1 MLATI
6 SAERRLRDDH
16 RTGSGATVSSHPPA
30 GMPQAPR
37 TVQETGLPL
46 SFLVELISKILCM
59 RGQLKLAELSSHIKL
74 NVSVLNVVMD
84 FLRAERLCDITRR
97 GGSGTDA
104 DLSYKL
110 TELGQAR
117 AAEFRRNN
125 AYAGPAPVPL
135 AQYCAQ
141 VAAQSLAQLNILHAD
156 VEREFAD
163 IVVDAA
169 VMDQLGS
176 ALNSHRAML
185 IYGPSGSGKTYL
197 AESLGK
203 LLSDGIFVPHAIL
216 AHGEVLQI
224 HDPFVHQLAPAMA
237 PAADLLARTNRHDER
252 WLLCKRPV
260 ITAGRELTL
269 AMLDLQFDP
278 ALRYYQLPLHLKAN
292 NGIFIIDDLGT
303 HACSATELMDHWNAP
318 FKRHVDH
325 VSLHTGHK
333 FPIPF
338 DVIVVFTSN
347 LQPEHLGDDAF
358 LRRLGNRIHLGPLS
372 ESQYER
378 IFRQVCEQYEI
389 AYSSAAFHYLLH
401 ECHYKHGRPLL
412 ACHPRDILTQVCD
425 LARYQGKPASLDPK
439 SLDQAW
445 THCFNW
451 S

>member
-1 MLATI
+1 MLAAI
-6 SAERRLRDDH
+6 STERRADSDVK
-16 RTGSGATVSSHPPA
+16 VSNHPQA
-30 GMPQAPR
+30 SMPQAAR
-37 TVQETGLPL
+37 TVQETGLPM
-46 SFLVELISKILCM
+46 SFLVELISKILFI

-74 NVSVLNVVMD
+74 NVSVLSLVMD
-84 FLRAERLCDITRR
+84 FLRVEKLCDITRR

-135 AQYCAQ
+135 AQYCVQ

-203 LLSDGIFVPHAIL
+203 LLSGNIFVPYAIL

-224 HDPFVHQLAPAMA
+224 YDPFVHQPAPTMA
-237 PAADLLARTNRHDER
+237 PAADLLARPNRHDER
-252 WLLCKRPV
+252 WLLCKRPA

-278 ALRYYQLPLHLKAN
+278 ALRYYQAPLHLKAN
-292 NGIFIIDDLGT
+292 NGIFIIDDLGM
-303 HACSATELMDHWNAP
+303 HACSVTELMDHWSAP
-318 FKRHVDH
+318 FQRHVDH
-325 VSLHTGHK
+325 VSLHTGQK

-338 DVIVVFTSN
+338 DVIVIFTSN
-347 LQPEHLGDDAF
+347 MQPEHLGDDSC
-358 LRRLGNRIHLGPLS
+358 LRRLGNRIHLGPLN

-378 IFRQVCEQYEI
+378 IFRQVCEQYDI
-389 AYSSAAFHYLLH
+389 AYSSDAFRYLLH
-401 ECHYKHGRPLL
+401 ECHYKNGRALL
-412 ACHPRDILTQVCD
+412 ACHPRDILTQLHD
-425 LARYQGKPASLDPK
+425 LARYQDRPVCLDPK

-445 THCFNW
+445 TSCFNW